1 MDGVV
6 RRSGRKTIGAV
17 IQARTSSTRLPGKVL
32 FSLPYGSKLTVCEH
46 IIRRLKKAES
56 IDKIIMATTL
66 NPDDDKIVDIAER
79 SKILSYRGIENDVL
93 SRLFEAARLYN
104 LDEIVRITS
113 DNPCL
118 DCSLVDATVRA
129 HLDEGGDYTMTQ
141 NYPTGLNIEVVSFE
155 ALTAAY
161 KDAKQPGQ
169 REHVTPYIREHDD
182 VFRISVKEAPKIH
195 RNPNIRVTLDTP
207 EDYALLNCVF
217 GFLYEEDN
225 YFGVEELVSL
235 YKEKPW
241 LADINRKVLQKKSRP
256 ADTLED
262 ELEEAIH
269 MLELQE
275 LNKAGELL
283 ASHLK

>member
-1 MDGVV
+1 MVGQAEKRTV
-6 RRSGRKTIGAV
+6 GAV
-17 IQARTSSTRLPGKVL
+17 LQARTSSTRLPGKVL

-66 NPDDDKIVDIAER
+66 NPDDDGIVSIAEKAR
-79 SKILSYRGIENDVL
+79 ITCYRGIENDVL
-93 SRLFEAARLYN
+93 SRIYEAARLYN

-118 DCSLVDATVRA
+118 DYDLVDTTVRA
-129 HLDEGGDYTMTQ
+129 HLDESSDYTITQ
-141 NYPTGLNIEVVSFE
+141 NYPTGLNVEVVSFK
-155 ALTAAY
+155 ALTSAH
-161 KDAKQPGQ
+161 KNAKQPGQ

-182 VFRISVKEAPKIH
+182 IFRISVKEAPKIH

-235 YKEKPW
+235 YKERPW

-275 LNKAGELL
+275 LNKARELL
-283 ASHLK
+283 VSHLK